1 MGDLNTS
8 EKILTRM
15 NNIYEIIGTDAIDQQ
30 AIDELLCIE
39 YFDKHDKQPKE
50 IEATPC
56 DIFISYSHTDQN
68 K

>member
-1 MGDLNTS
+1 
-8 EKILTRM
+8 M

-39 YFDKHDKQPKE
+39 YFDKHYDNKQPKE